1 MAEMQTQT
9 KTSAAGNVTVSFSKA
24 QRARGVSVVQDANL
38 KISQD
43 EFLAKLE
50 ALEGKRTSPG
60 FNCAMGRIVNEI
72 DEPVKSKLKEALINE
87 QIEASMLVPLLAE
100 YGYELSSNIVRR
112 HRRRMMGKDGCKCQR
127 ES

>member
-1 MAEMQTQT
+1 MAGMQSQT
-9 KTSAAGNVTVSFSKA
+9 NSSDVGNATVSFSKA

-50 ALEGKRTSPG
+50 SLEGIKTLTGS
-60 FNCAMGRIVNEI
+60 NCAMGRTIDDI
-72 DEPVKSKLKEALINE
+72 DEPIKSKLKAAVINPK
-87 QIEASMLVPLLAE
+87 IEATMLVSLLAE

-112 HRRRMMGKDGCKCQR
+112 HRRRMLGKDGCKCQR

>member
-24 QRARGVSVVQDANL
+24 QRARGVSVAQDANL
-38 KISQD
+38 KINQD

-50 ALEGKRTSPG
+50 ALEGKRTATG
-60 FNCAMGRIVNEI
+60 FNCAMGKIVNEI
-72 DEPVKSKLKEALINE
+72 GEPIKSKLEAALVNP
-87 QIEASMLVPLLAE
+87 QIEATMLVSLLAE